1 MRNKSRT
8 LNHISGAVRRPAAG
22 WIILL
27 RNSSGERASF
37 AVRPAWEATP
47 LRMISCFLSVAI
59 CFFAVAWP
67 CAAAEFFLKDRDKIV
82 MMGDSITAQH
92 MYSSYV
98 EAWALTRF
106 PAWDLRFVNVGI
118 GGDGAPGGN
127 NRFKRDVLPYAAT
140 VLTVAFGMNDAGGN
154 IDDFK
159 KQMQGIADQAKAAN
173 IRVAWCSPQACE
185 NPEDK
190 LAIDTTGN
198 KNLERFSGVVRQIA
212 EANGKALF
220 IDQFTPFLALIDKA
234 RPTNSATRVGGGDQ
248 VHPGPPGQTLMAAT
262 ILKGMS
268 LPPLVAV
275 VEINAASAKVVNNQN
290 CTIDGLKV
298 RADGKV
304 TFNQKDNALP
314 FFPEGDAKN
323 ILPWLPILE
332 DLNDYR
338 LKVTDLKPGRYEIR
352 LAGVKVADYS
362 NAELG
367 AGVNLAAAVL
377 AAGPIA
383 DQVKAVWAAI
393 SAKNG
398 YFNDRIFGGVIQAG
412 GVPEFMGITP
422 EAVETK
428 REAVFKERMQKMT
441 ELFEAIRKARV
452 MQAHQVEIA
461 PVQNK

>member
-1 MRNKSRT
+1 MNMMHPLT
-8 LNHISGAVRRPAAG
+8 TTGTALA
-22 WIILL
+22 LL
-27 RNSSGERASF
+27 
-37 AVRPAWEATP
+37 VT
-47 LRMISCFLSVAI
+47 
-59 CFFAVAWP
+59 AWP
-67 CAAAEFFLKDRDKIV
+67 CTAAEFFLKDRDKVV

-98 EAWALTRF
+98 EAWAITRF
-106 PAWDLRFVNVGI
+106 PAWDLKFVNVGI

-140 VLTVAFGMNDAGGN
+140 VLTVAFGMNDGGGN

-198 KNLERFSGVVRQIA
+198 KNLERFSGGVKQIA

-234 RPTNSATRVGGGDQ
+234 RPTNPATRVGGGDQ

-268 LPPLVAV
+268 FPTLVAAL
-275 VEINAASAKVVNNQN
+275 EIDAASAKVVSNQN
-290 CTIDGLKV
+290 CTVEGLKV
-298 RADGKV
+298 SPEGKI
-304 TFNQKDNALP
+304 TFHQKDNALP

-323 ILPWLPILE
+323 ILMWLPILE
-332 DLNDYR
+332 ELNDYR
-338 LKVTDLKPGRYEIR
+338 LKITGLKAGRYEIR
-352 LAGVKVADYS
+352 LGGVKVADCS
-362 NAELG
+362 NEELS
-367 AGVNLAAAVL
+367 AGVNLATAGL
-377 AAGPIA
+377 TTGPIA
-383 DQVKAVWAAI
+383 DQVRKVWAAI

-398 YFNDRIFGGVIQAG
+398 YFLDKIFGGVVQAG
-412 GVPEFMGITP
+412 GVPEFLGITP
-422 EAVETK
+422 EAVEAK
-428 REAVFKERMQKMT
+428 REAVFKERMQKMP
-441 ELFEAIRKARV
+441 ELFEAIRKALV
-452 MQAHQVEIA
+452 MQAHQVEIV